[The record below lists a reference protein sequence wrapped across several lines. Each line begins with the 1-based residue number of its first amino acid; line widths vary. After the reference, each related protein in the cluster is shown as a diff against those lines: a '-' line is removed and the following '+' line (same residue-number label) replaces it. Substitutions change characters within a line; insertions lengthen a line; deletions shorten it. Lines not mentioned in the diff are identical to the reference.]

1 MVPVADRLANNVEP
15 ARLTVSAQVARV
27 ERDIKTFRLTA
38 FQDLLGTDEKQ
49 RLKVRAF
56 LGYQS
61 LWPDRETE
69 LPDVNDIVS
78 FTGTFTAFFDG
89 VAVVTLDDFKIIPH
103 ILLGGTLV
111 PYLHA
116 DPTDGTVYL
125 SSHINLDN
133 ARRLQG
139 YENAFVVD
147 ALIPSAF
154 GGDPPI
160 IASLRY
166 NGNKSEHTVISGS
179 YFIFATVC
187 VSFHCAVVRVN

>member
-1 MVPVADRLANNVEP
+1 M
-15 ARLTVSAQVARV
+15 SAQVAHV
-27 ERDIKTFRLTA
+27 ERDIKTFRMTA

-49 RLKVRAF
+49 QLKVCAF

-61 LWPDRETE
+61 LWPDCETH

-78 FTGTFTAFFDG
+78 FTGNFTAFFDG

-103 ILLGGTLV
+103 ILSGAASV

-125 SSHINLDN
+125 SSHVNIDN
-133 ARRLQG
+133 ARRLNG
-139 YENAFVVD
+139 HDNAFVVD
-147 ALIPSAF
+147 AVIPSAF
-154 GGDPPI
+154 GGDTPT

-166 NGNKSEHTVISGS
+166 NGDSTEHTVISGS

-187 VSFHCAVVRVN
+187 TSLDCAVVHAN

>member
-1 MVPVADRLANNVEP
+1 MVPVADHLTNNVEP

-69 LPDVNDIVS
+69 LPNVNDIVS

-125 SSHINLDN
+125 SYINLDN
-133 ARRLQG
+133 ARHLQG

-160 IASLRY
+160 ITSLRY
-166 NGNKSEHTVISGS
+166 NGNKSEHTVISSS

-187 VSFHCAVVRVN
+187 VSFDCAVVRVN